1 MKKFVLAAVAALTLG
16 MGVASA
22 AVIGDGSTLGR
33 TGATSHW
40 SIGGAGQ
47 VDTPNG

>member
-22 AVIGDGSTLGR
+22 AQVQQQGNGFNRLPSPEYTYST
-33 TGATSHW
+33 A
-40 SIGGAGQ
+40 GG
-47 VDTPNG
+47 